1 MLIADKDDEHY
12 RDHDHD
18 RQLQVGGSAGGG
30 TAMVEAIT
38 FVAIT
43 LATLLI
49 VGVCYRLGYVPLL
62 PVGRSRLNS

>member
-1 MLIADKDDEHY
+1 MVIADKADEHF
-12 RDHDHD
+12 HDH
-18 RQLQVGGSAGGG
+18 RQLQIGGSSGGP
-30 TAMVEAIT
+30 AMVEAIT

-62 PVGRSRLNS
+62 PVGRSRLSS